1 LPIFQKEYPE
11 NDEGGLFRTLE
22 LRNTHREF
30 GKFNRRNLWYPLYV
44 NPTTLKV
51 SAESFPNSIEVFPYW
66 NDGFEGCWTWGRPK
80 AIEDID
86 FLVGKKIGESWKIY
100 VKDYAKD
107 ATKMIKTIL
116 SDKEYFTEKGQKSF
130 NQLFESKG
138 KIFQSPKSVD
148 LIKLLIESSTNKDD
162 IVLDFFAG
170 SGTTAHAV
178 MDLN

>member
-1 LPIFQKEYPE
+1 PKGRAQDKHFAANHEYILVYSFLELPKGSFNIKKDANQIQKEYPE

-100 VKDYAKD
+100 VKD
-107 ATKMIKTIL
+107 
-116 SDKEYFTEKGQKSF
+116 
-130 NQLFESKG
+130 
-138 KIFQSPKSVD
+138 
-148 LIKLLIESSTNKDD
+148 
-162 IVLDFFAG
+162 
-170 SGTTAHAV
+170 
-178 MDLN
+178 